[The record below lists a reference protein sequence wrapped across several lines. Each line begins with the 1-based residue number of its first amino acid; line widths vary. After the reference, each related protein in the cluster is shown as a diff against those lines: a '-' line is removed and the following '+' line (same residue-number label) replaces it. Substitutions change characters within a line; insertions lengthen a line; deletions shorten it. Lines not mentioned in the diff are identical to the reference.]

1 MLLIRFSYFPRTA
14 VKLKWITLP
23 SVVREGKAGLDV
35 AKNSRIKEKRC
46 VQLAKE
52 IIFL

>member
-1 MLLIRFSYFPRTA
+1 MLLVRFSYIPCTA

-23 SVVREGKAGLDV
+23 SVVREKKAGWDV
-35 AKNSRIKEKRC
+35 AKNIRIKKIRC

-52 IIFL
+52 IIFS

>member
-1 MLLIRFSYFPRTA
+1 MLIRFSYFPCAA
-14 VKLKWITLP
+14 VKPKWITLP
-23 SVVREGKAGLDV
+23 SVVREKKAGLDV
-35 AKNSRIKEKRC
+35 AKNSRIKKKRC